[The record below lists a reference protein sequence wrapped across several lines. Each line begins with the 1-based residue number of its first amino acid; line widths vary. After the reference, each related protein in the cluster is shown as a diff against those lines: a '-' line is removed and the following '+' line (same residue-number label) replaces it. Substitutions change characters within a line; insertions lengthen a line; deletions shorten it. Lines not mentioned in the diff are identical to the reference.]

1 MAQSVRAFDGGLS
14 LSRQEPWFAAFL
26 LTEARQYRSRGIRD
40 IQAGAWAVGTLLD
53 HNGNLVTP
61 ATVAD
66 TSWILLAP
74 FFDEQRAPALLI
86 MRDAEVND
94 WYIQYG
100 VLNHA
105 AVNAALRENS
115 RIIVRAGPAQFGIE
129 ARDVT
134 VSPAVGGQG
143 DVQAALEYVN
153 DNMLSAAGATMT
165 GPLHVLDVD
174 ASSERTEAVNKGYVD
189 SLVLGVSN
197 FIGRLDAEND
207 EVYYTQISG
216 ITPSPGP
223 LCTPEVAR
231 QGGMV
236 ICERPGIMPPGSQMA
251 GVVFNYGDRA
261 LSDGDVWYHFPSVTE
276 QVTGTMVALTPQVF
290 GRDNAQDA
298 LQAAEAAVNNRVQ
311 KSGDTI
317 TGMLTID
324 PGIPGLPGLFIRQ
337 PVNDTGAA
345 LFVSGNP
352 TGRAIETQGNV
363 RLVSGDL
370 EVMGGAIN
378 VSSGAGFI
386 VARQFYL
393 GVDTNCGYL
402 LGSDTLSGGLW
413 RNVNGQ
419 MTLRRPQGQTDIFSE
434 DSNAVT
440 RRRILT
446 EDDLNTFASLVRG
459 DPVVYEP
466 PVGVSS
472 ASGGYQHWC
481 DYTYPFPRI
490 GQSVISIVVVLGVD
504 LTSITS
510 GLVLA
515 GVMVGGIERRA
526 MVYKN
531 TPGGPTGSM
540 VAAFQLTVPGPNWT
554 FTFSLA
560 SLDPAPNTFQTLA
573 APDSA
578 RTQIFFNDLGPA
590 P

>member
-1 MAQSVRAFDGGLS
+1 
-14 LSRQEPWFAAFL
+14 
-26 LTEARQYRSRGIRD
+26 
-40 IQAGAWAVGTLLD
+40 
-53 HNGNLVTP
+53 
-61 ATVAD
+61 VAD

-105 AVNAALRENS
+105 AVNEALRANS

-134 VSPAVGGQG
+134 VSPPVGGQG

-236 ICERPGIMPPGSQMA
+236 ICERPGIMPPGSQME

-290 GRDNAQDA
+290 GRDNAQAA
-298 LQAAEAAVNNRVQ
+298 LEMAETMVNSKLSKVG
-311 KSGDTI
+311 GDQMN
-317 TGMLTID
+317 GSLTID
-324 PGIPGLPGLFIRQ
+324 PGLPGLPALFLRQ
-337 PVNDTGAA
+337 PVNDPGAA
-345 LFVSGNP
+345 FYIVGNP
-352 TGRAIETQGNV
+352 AGRAMQVDGSL
-363 RLVSGDL
+363 RLVTGDL
-370 EVMGGAIN
+370 EIQGGTIN
-378 VSSGAGFI
+378 VSSPAGFI
-386 VARQFYL
+386 MARQFYL
-393 GVDTNCGYL
+393 GVDINCGYL

-413 RNVNGQ
+413 RSIGGL
-419 MTLRRPQGQTDIFSE
+419 MTLRRPAGQNDLFSE
-434 DSNAVT
+434 DSNAVN
-440 RRRILT
+440 RQRILT
-446 EDDLNTFASLVRG
+446 EDDLNTFSSLVRA
-459 DPVVYEP
+459 PVRYALPNEVVFTTGSVWMPWWTDIYSLP
-466 PVGVSS
+466 RGGTSLVRVSL
-472 ASGGYQHWC
+472 
-481 DYTYPFPRI
+481 
-490 GQSVISIVVVLGVD
+490 SVSC
-504 LTSITS
+504 
-510 GLVLA
+510 
-515 GVMVGGIERRA
+515 
-526 MVYKN
+526 Y
-531 TPGGPTGSM
+531 GPTGSTWSLGARLSEPAAYAVERRDFMYFDMQTATFEFYILVSTANPTLTIELGAFPVGAPSIPPGLGTYDSRRFANRSEVM
-540 VAAFQLTVPGPNWT
+540 VA
-554 FTFSLA
+554 
-560 SLDPAPNTFQTLA
+560 
-573 APDSA
+573 
-578 RTQIFFNDLGPA
+578 DLGPLTA
-590 P
+590 